1 MGTTQ
6 RISPGVK
13 NQPNWKE
20 LNSSVTNIAKTVE
33 KESELEQSE
42 EQKQPEVAAKEY
54 KKLLERRH
62 NHIKSAF
69 RNLIKT
75 GGGSSN
81 VSKGQSSSIGKAGL
95 KTSGKIVNFFSDVS
109 SDGLQQTLE
118 KIGFGSL
125 EGKTIESIIDF
136 LIVYC
141 SDTTIGLDET
151 AANKASSEVFKEIE
165 TEVGNDYEKF
175 EQLLKTYADGNGLS
189 NLLCLF
195 WGNYIFEHLS
205 QRFQE
210 KITQQRGESVSRE
223 TFRTIKDDILGRI
236 KLLNQDKPVVKI
248 NWKGQEGKN
257 AIESIFES
265 IINIICDEN

>member
-33 KESELEQSE
+33 KESELEQNK
-42 EQKQPEVAAKEY
+42 EQKQPEIAEKEH
-54 KKLLERRH
+54 KKLIERRN

-69 RNLIKT
+69 KNLIKT

-81 VSKGQSSSIGKAGL
+81 VSKGKSSSIGRAGL
-95 KTSGKIVNFFSDVS
+95 KTSGKIVNFFSGVS
-109 SDGLQQTLE
+109 SNGLRQTLE
-118 KIGFGSL
+118 EIGFGSL
-125 EGKTIESIIDF
+125 EGKTVEDIVDF

-141 SDTTIGLDET
+141 SDTTTGLDET

-165 TEVGNDYEKF
+165 IEVGNDYDKF
-175 EQLLKTYADGNGLS
+175 ELLLKTYADGNGLS

-205 QRFQE
+205 QRFKE
-210 KITQQRGESVSRE
+210 KITQQRGESVSKE
-223 TFRTIKDDILGRI
+223 TFKIIKDDILGRI
-236 KLLNQDKPVVKI
+236 KVLNEDNPVVKI

-257 AIESIFES
+257 TIESIFKS

>member
-20 LNSSVTNIAKTVE
+20 LNSSITNIAKTVE

-81 VSKGQSSSIGKAGL
+81 VSKGKSSSIGKAGL
-95 KTSGKIVNFFSDVS
+95 KTSGKIVNFFSSVS

-125 EGKTIESIIDF
+125 EGKTIESIVDF

-141 SDTTIGLDET
+141 SDTTTGLDET

-205 QRFQE
+205 QRFRE
-210 KITQQRGESVSRE
+210 KITQQRGDTVSRE

-257 AIESIFES
+257 TIESIFES

>member
-13 NQPNWKE
+13 NQPNWKA
-20 LNSSVTNIAKTVE
+20 LNGSVTNIAKTVE
-33 KESELEQSE
+33 KEFELEQSE
-42 EQKQPEVAAKEY
+42 EQNPPEVAEKVY
-54 KKLLERRH
+54 KKLIKRRS

-81 VSKGQSSSIGKAGL
+81 VSKGKSSSIGRAGL
-95 KTSGKIVNFFSDVS
+95 KTSGKIVGFFSEVTS
-109 SDGLQQTLE
+109 NGLQHTLE
-118 KIGFGSL
+118 KIGFGGL
-125 EGKTIESIIDF
+125 EGKTVEDIIDF

-141 SDTTIGLDET
+141 SDTTTGLDET

-165 TEVGNDYEKF
+165 IEVGNDYENF
-175 EQLLKTYADGNGLS
+175 EQFLKTYTDGNGLS
-189 NLLCLF
+189 NLLCQF

-210 KITQQRGESVSRE
+210 KIKQWKGDTVSRE
-223 TFRTIKDDILGRI
+223 TFKIIKDDILGRVKVLNEDRPVI
-236 KLLNQDKPVVKI
+236 KID
-248 NWKGQEGKN
+248 WSGQEGKN
-257 AIESIFES
+257 TIESIFES

>member
-33 KESELEQSE
+33 KESELEKSK

-81 VSKGQSSSIGKAGL
+81 VSKGKSSSIGKAGL
-95 KTSGKIVNFFSDVS
+95 KTSGKIVNFFSSVS

-125 EGKTIESIIDF
+125 EGKTIESIVDF

-141 SDTTIGLDET
+141 SDTTTGLDET

-257 AIESIFES
+257 TIESIFES

>member
-33 KESELEQSE
+33 KESELEQNE
-42 EQKQPEVAAKEY
+42 EQKQPEVAEKEY
-54 KKLLERRH
+54 KRLIERRN
-62 NHIKSAF
+62 NHVKSVF
-69 RNLIKT
+69 KNLIKT

-81 VSKGQSSSIGKAGL
+81 VSKGKSSSIGKAGL
-95 KTSGKIVNFFSDVS
+95 KTSGKIVNFFSGVS
-109 SDGLQQTLE
+109 SNGLQQTLE
-118 KIGFGSL
+118 KIGFGNL
-125 EGKTIESIIDF
+125 EGKTVEDIIDF

-141 SDTTIGLDET
+141 SDTTTGLDET

-165 TEVGNDYEKF
+165 TEVGNDYDKF
-175 EQLLKTYADGNGLS
+175 EQLLKTYANGNGLS

-210 KITQQRGESVSRE
+210 KITQQRGESVSKE
-223 TFRTIKDDILGRI
+223 TFKIIKNDILKGV
-236 KLLNQDKPVVKI
+236 KVLNEDRPVVKI
-248 NWKGQEGKN
+248 DWKGQEGKDT
-257 AIESIFES
+257 IESIFES